1 MWRVPQRAEVE
12 KTEKQLVLFSE
23 TLEEWLNVQKN
34 WMYLESIFSSPD
46 IQRQLPQESK
56 IFQSVNIIYRE
67 SIRKVMDRP
76 NALAT
81 GTSAGWLEQF

>member
-1 MWRVPQRAEVE
+1 MNSLSINLYWKEKDSVYSIIKFNQIADLYYCRYVHGIRAEVE

-46 IQRQLPQESK
+46 IQR
-56 IFQSVNIIYRE
+56 
-67 SIRKVMDRP
+67 
-76 NALAT
+76 
-81 GTSAGWLEQF
+81 